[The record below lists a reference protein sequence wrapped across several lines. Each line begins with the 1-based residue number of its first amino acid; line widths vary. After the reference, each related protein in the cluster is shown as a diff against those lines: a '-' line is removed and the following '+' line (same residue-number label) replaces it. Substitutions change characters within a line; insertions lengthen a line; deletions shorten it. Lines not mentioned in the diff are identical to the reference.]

1 MASIHSKQSTA
12 INKAKTIT
20 RKCYA
25 DGVIHSVNSTVRN
38 PTGFDEAFG
47 RNSGNDT
54 MHYIGNFVHCSI
66 PIPMSLKH
74 ILYILL
80 FAVFASC
87 NSIPL
92 LPVPEQENHF
102 NHTIFE
108 ENKLPPRATFFG
120 FESDSLSAREASK
133 RFLSLNGDWKFHF
146 TKDPKLRP
154 TTFQHPKF
162 DDSDWG
168 SIPVPANWE
177 VEGYD
182 HPIYLDE
189 RYPFETQW
197 PDAPTDYNPVGTY
210 RKEIKLTKDFLSQ
223 DLILHFAGAKS
234 AMYVY
239 INGNYVGYSQ
249 GSKTPAEFDITS
261 YVSEGKNVIALQ
273 LFRWSDASYL
283 ESQDM
288 LRMSGIERDV
298 YLYARPK
305 VYISDYHVQASL
317 DDTYTNGVFKATV
330 SLTNTT
336 TDNSAQ
342 TVFLELRDGET
353 AVYKTTQ
360 TITIGANST
369 LDFHVDTIINKVQAW
384 SAEIPNLYDLN
395 ISIKDATNT
404 SNNTFIKRWTGFKR
418 VEIKNSQVLI
428 NGKAIYIKGVD
439 RHETDPFTGHVV
451 SRASMEKDIK
461 LIKQN
466 NINAVRSAHY
476 PNDPYWLELCDT
488 YGLYVVDEANIESH
502 PLAID
507 ESTQLGNEM
516 SWLPAHMARTQR
528 MYYRDRNHPAI
539 YSWSLGNEAGEGQI
553 FKTTYAWLKEQED
566 NRIVQY
572 EPAGK
577 EDYTDVYCP
586 MYPKPDYLITHGKS
600 DSDKPSILIEYAHAM
615 GNSVGNLQDYWDIM
629 ETYPNLQGG
638 FIWDWVDQ
646 SLEYKDE
653 NGKPYLAYGHDF
665 HPDLPTDGNF
675 LNNGLVDPYRN
686 PHPHLSEVKKVYE
699 PVQFSYTG
707 TGRLGITNK
716 NVFADFSDKEIRIR
730 LLVNGD
736 IVAEQTGIAVNLAP
750 KASTE
755 LQLSSIPK
763 KFNPTDEYIL
773 EVGLLQKAT
782 SPIFAVGDEV
792 AWDQFILHKA
802 IPPVAFE
809 TKGTVLQLS
818 SSGENISIQNDK
830 TLLKIDARTGEIL
843 TWRFQN
849 SEITNQAI
857 RPNFWRPPTDND
869 LGNDMMNWAQIWQK
883 ATYQYTAELAES
895 PQKVG
900 RDIRFT
906 VRYILPKNEAEA
918 MVVYTL
924 EPSGALGLAYTFQ
937 PKQQGLPN
945 IPRIGMYLTLPNTFT
960 NVNWYGNGPI
970 ESYWDRK
977 TGVKTGRY
985 AGKITEQFHRYSR
998 PQETGNKTD
1007 VRWAM
1012 VSNGYISIKAVPS
1025 TGFLN
1030 MSVWPFAM
1038 KELDFDADKDGAASA
1053 SGLVPVTKKHGTDI
1067 TIGNTIQW
1075 NLDYLQMGVGGD
1087 NSWGA
1092 KVHEEYMIAPKSYR
1106 YSFKLHPVTK

>member
-1 MASIHSKQSTA
+1 MVL
-12 INKAKTIT
+12 
-20 RKCYA
+20 YG
-25 DGVIHSVNSTVRN
+25 D
-38 PTGFDEAFG
+38 
-47 RNSGNDT
+47 
-54 MHYIGNFVHCSI
+54 FVHCRT
-66 PIPMSLKH
+66 PVAMPLKQT
-74 ILYILL
+74 LFSFLL
-80 FAVFASC
+80 LALASC
-87 NSIPL
+87 NSTPL
-92 LPVPEQENHF
+92 LPVPEQKNHVD
-102 NHTIFE
+102 HTIFE
-108 ENKLPPRATFFG
+108 EHKLPPRATFFG
-120 FESDSLSAREASK
+120 FETNALFAREASE
-133 RFLSLNGDWKFHF
+133 RFLSLNGDWNFHF
-146 TKDPKLRP
+146 TKDPKQRP
-154 TTFQHPKF
+154 TTFQHPNF

-189 RYPFETQW
+189 RYPFDTQW
-197 PDAPTDYNPVGTY
+197 PNAPTEYNPVGTY
-210 RKEIKLTKDFLSQ
+210 RKEIELTKTLLSQ

-239 INGNYVGYSQ
+239 INGSYVGYSQ
-249 GSKTPAEFDITS
+249 GSKTPAEFDITP
-261 YVSEGKNVIALQ
+261 YVSEGTNVIALQ

-305 VYISDYHVQASL
+305 VYISDYHAQASL
-317 DDTYTNGVFKATV
+317 DDSYTQGIFKGTV

-336 TDNSAQ
+336 AANS
-342 TVFLELRDGET
+342 TRKVSLTLLDGET
-353 AVYKTTQ
+353 SVYTSTKQ
-360 TITIGANST
+360 VMIAANSS
-369 LDFHVDTIINKVQAW
+369 LEFQADTILAQVQPW
-384 SAEIPNLYDLN
+384 SAEIPKLYDLK
-395 ISIKDATNT
+395 ISLEDETDAA
-404 SNNTFIKRWTGFKR
+404 NNSYIKRWTGFKR
-418 VEIKNSQVLI
+418 VEIKDSQVLI

-451 SRASMEKDIK
+451 SRASMEKDI
-461 LIKQN
+461 LLMKQN

-476 PNDPYWLELCDT
+476 PNDPYWLELCDK

-507 ESTQLGNEM
+507 TSTQLGNEM

-528 MYYRDRNHPAI
+528 MYYRDRNHPSI
-539 YSWSLGNEAGEGQI
+539 YSWSLGNEAGEGEI
-553 FKTTYAWLKEQED
+553 FRNTYAWLKAQED

-586 MYPKPDYLITHGKS
+586 MYPKPDYLIAHGTS

-699 PVQFSYTG
+699 PVHFSYTG

-716 NVFADFSDKEIRIR
+716 NFFADLSDKEIRIR

-736 IVAEQTGIAVNLAP
+736 LVEEQTGINVDLGLQ
-750 KASTE
+750 ASTE
-755 LQLSSIPK
+755 LELSIIPQH
-763 KFNPTDEYIL
+763 FSPTDDYIL
-773 EVGLLQKAT
+773 EVGLLQQKA
-782 SPIFAVGDEV
+782 SPIFAAGDEV
-792 AWDQFILHKA
+792 AWDQFVLHKA
-802 IPPVAFE
+802 TQPGAMD
-809 TKGTVLQLS
+809 TAGMALQVS
-818 SSGENISIQNDK
+818 SSGENIRIENESTQ
-830 TLLKIDARTGEIL
+830 LVLHPSTGEIL
-843 TWRFQN
+843 SWRFQG
-849 SEITNQAI
+849 SEITSQAI

-869 LGNDMMNWAQIWQK
+869 LGNDMMHWAKLWQE
-883 ATYQYTAELAES
+883 ATYQYTAELLQA
-895 PQKVG
+895 PKKIG
-900 RDIRFT
+900 ANIKFT
-906 VRYILPKNEAEA
+906 VRYSLPNTKAEA
-918 MVVYTL
+918 TVIYTL
-924 EPSGALGLAYTFQ
+924 APNGSLEVDYGFQ
-937 PKQQGLPN
+937 PKQKDLPN
-945 IPRIGMYLTLPNTFT
+945 IPRIGMYLTLPDAFT
-960 NVNWYGNGPI
+960 EVAWYGKGPI

-977 TGVKTGRY
+977 TGVKTGKY
-985 AGKITEQFHRYSR
+985 SGNIAEQFHRYSR
-998 PQETGNKTD
+998 PQETGNKTE
-1007 VRWAM
+1007 VRWAT
-1012 VSNGYISIKAVPS
+1012 VSNGDISIKAIPH
-1025 TGFLN
+1025 TGVLN

-1038 KELDFDADKDGAASA
+1038 TELDFDADKDGAASA
-1053 SGLVPVTKKHGTDI
+1053 AGLVPVTKKHGADI
-1067 TIGNTIQW
+1067 SIGNTVQW
-1075 NLDYLQMGVGGD
+1075 NLDHLQMGVGGD

-1092 KVHEEYMIAPKSYR
+1092 MVHEEYMITPKPYR
-1106 YSFKLHPVTK
+1106 YAFTLQPMKN